1 MKKTIVVQKCTFIYD
16 FFCSVIHERV
26 VVTLKGISKIAYT
39 GIFPFIKGNILCK
52 HLEFNIQ
59 SGHDM
64 MIF

>member
-1 MKKTIVVQKCTFIYD
+1 MKKLLLYKNALLYRI
-16 FFCSVIHERV
+16 FFCSVIHVRV